1 VTRQLNNIGVSNMD
15 YLIEVL
21 KERFLEVNYGEIDGF
36 YEKDQISIE
45 DLAILKNAVEIAIGQ
60 AVCNL

>member
-1 VTRQLNNIGVSNMD
+1 MD